1 MCYKLSQNLGRP
13 GFQSVYPEVCKARYF
28 IKAASGR
35 DLQSEN
41 SFQLWVCPWIVSVP
55 WSWIEW

>member
-13 GFQSVYPEVCKARYF
+13 GFHSVYPEVCKARYF

-35 DLQSEN
+35 DLWSEN
-41 SFQLWVCPWIVSVP
+41 SFQLWGLSLDCLCSLVLD
-55 WSWIEW
+55 